1 MQSFVSSSHMKQSL
15 LKITRH
21 ERIVW
26 TLTNLKNIEFDAIV
40 VCGASSMVVGLPV
53 AHILDKDV
61 ILVRKKK
68 DDSHSTMVVEGVRPG
83 RYVFI
88 DDLISSGKTL
98 AWVVKAMKAHCEY
111 SECVGMAF
119 YLHSQI
125 YTKEDL
131 AHKIKYFSTQFPRI
145 HIEKEQDCT
154 NRALSVNE

>member
-1 MQSFVSSSHMKQSL
+1 MQSFVSSSHMRQSL
-15 LKITRH
+15 QKDKRH
-21 ERIVW
+21 EKIIW
-26 TLTNLKNIEFDAIV
+26 ALTNLKNIEFDAVV
-40 VCGASSMVVGLPV
+40 VCGASSMVVGIPV

-88 DDLISSGKTL
+88 DDLISSGRTL
-98 AWVVKAMKAHCEY
+98 TWVIKAMKAHCEY

-119 YLHSQI
+119 YLHSKL
-125 YTKEDL
+125 YTEEDL
-131 AHKIKYFSTQFPRI
+131 VHKINYFSKLFHRI
-145 HIEKEQDCT
+145 HIEKQQDCT